1 MTTAPRIQVIGLR
14 KVYPG
19 AGRDVVALDG
29 IDVSVQPGEIHGIV
43 GRSGAGKSTL
53 IRCLTVLE
61 RPTSGVVV
69 VDGEELSALPE
80 ARLRAA
86 RRRIGLVFQ
95 HVNLFD
101 SRTVAGNVAYPLE
114 VAGVPRA
121 ARAARVAELL
131 DLVGLGERADA
142 YPAQLSGGQKQRVGI
157 ARALAT
163 EPAVLLCDEPT
174 SALDSATTRQI
185 LGLIRELR
193 DRLGITVLIITH
205 EMAVV
210 REICDTVTL
219 LDHGRVAEHGP
230 VGEVVAAYGS
240 RLARELIPV
249 PTLPLGDEHTLVE
262 VAYTTDDVPTHRV
275 LAAVAALGTG
285 VEVAAGTIETL
296 AGRRVGRLRLDVPAA
311 DVDRALAALRTA
323 GVHAEVAADPD
334 PGPDDDAADDER
346 VAS

>member
-1 MTTAPRIQVIGLR
+1 MPPAHIELSALH

-19 AGRDVVALDG
+19 RGADVVALDG
-29 IDVSVQPGEIHGIV
+29 IDLAIPRGAIHGIV

-61 RPTSGVVV
+61 RPTSGTVT
-69 VDGEELSALPE
+69 VDGEVLSDLPE
-80 ARLRAA
+80 ARLRSA
-86 RRRIGLVFQ
+86 RRRIGMVFQ
-95 HVNLFD
+95 HVNLLD
-101 SRTVAGNVAYPLE
+101 SRTVAANVAYPLE

-121 ARAARVAELL
+121 ERAARVAELL
-131 DLVGLGERADA
+131 DLVGLGNRGDA

-185 LGLIRELR
+185 LGLIRDLR

-210 REICDTVTL
+210 REICDSVTL
-219 LDHGRVAEHGP
+219 LEHGRVVESGP
-230 VGEVVAAYGS
+230 VGDVVAHYGS

-249 PTLPLGDEHTLVE
+249 PSLPLGEERSLVE
-262 VAYTTDDVPTHRV
+262 VAYSTDDVATRDV
-275 LAAVAALGTG
+275 LSAVTALGG
-285 VEVAAGTIETL
+285 QVEIAAGTIETL
-296 AGRRVGRLRLDVPAA
+296 AGRRVGRLQLDLPVGEVDAA
-311 DVDRALAALRTA
+311 LTRLAAA
-323 GVHAEVAADPD
+323 GVHAEVT
-334 PGPDDDAADDER
+334 R
-346 VAS
+346 